1 MEVPSD
7 KWKNIKINQGQTL
20 SFYFKAEGLSADASK
35 ILFKIILNGKVYEN
49 GANTPMDRFI
59 DLKDLPV
66 GVYIISIQAYV
77 NKNLESAPE
86 AMKFEV
92 AKLNPYNSQK
102 QQSGNTD
109 SLQSTL
115 MLYGFI
121 VVCLIQLAIIFYFL
135 KKRLESKKENTE
147 HERDLESGKSERERL
162 KNENEKLKKD
172 NDLLKSYNSL
182 VAEYDDLEYSYD
194 KLKKEYS
201 NLKELNDFLKQ
212 QVNDLKANI
221 NDLQTANAQL
231 AKQKDR
237 LLEKKRQLEE
247 LQQQKDELFAMAVH
261 DIKNPASAI
270 RSYVELLDS
279 YDLNA
284 QEQQEVMQSLVNT
297 SSHIINLAQQMSLVV
312 TKKRPDPVYN
322 YETGSIKKIADI
334 ICNRN
339 KGYAVKKEVK
349 LVNQTSPNTPET
361 KMDIAKVE
369 EVLDNLINNAIK
381 YAPKGTIVQVK
392 SYFSDSKVTVEVVDN
407 GVGLSDEDC
416 RHVFEKGA
424 LLTPKPT
431 DGETRSGL
439 GLWIVKKIIE
449 DHGGHVWVKSK
460 VSVGSTF
467 GFELPIRK

>member
-1 MEVPSD
+1 MELQAD

-20 SFYFKAEGLSADASK
+20 SFYFKSEGLTSDASK
-35 ILFKIILNGKVYEN
+35 ILYKIILNGKVYEN
-49 GANTPMDRFI
+49 GTNTPMDRFV

-77 NKNLESAPE
+77 NRDLESAPE

-92 AKLNPYNSQK
+92 TKFASANSQIK
-102 QQSGNTD
+102 QSGTD

-121 VVCLIQLAIIFYFL
+121 VICLIQLAVIFYFL
-135 KKRLESKKENTE
+135 KKRLESKRENNE
-147 HERDLESGKSERERL
+147 HESDIASGKSERERL
-162 KNENEKLKKD
+162 KIENEKLKKD

-182 VAEYDDLEYSYD
+182 VTEFDDLEYSYD
-194 KLKKEYS
+194 KLKKEYT
-201 NLKELNDFLKQ
+201 NLKELNDFLRQ

-237 LLEKKRQLEE
+237 LLENKRQLEE

-261 DIKNPASAI
+261 DIKNPAAAI

-322 YETGSIKKIADI
+322 YEMGSIKKIADI

-349 LVNQTSPNTPET
+349 LINQTSPNTPET

-369 EVLDNLINNAIK
+369 EVFDNLINNAIK

-407 GVGLSDEDC
+407 GVGLTDDDC
-416 RHVFEKGA
+416 NHVFEKGA

-467 GFELPIRK
+467 GFELPIKK